1 MDRHFSTSK
10 AWHSVAAQTPT
21 AGTPVTIPGPRL
33 APGQPTGAQAAVRPP
48 TAVDDPKVTVGIPTF
63 NRAEWLRG
71 AIESVLAQS
80 YTRFHIIVSDNA
92 STDETPDVV
101 RAFGDPRITYVRSEQ
116 NLGAVGNINRLIGLA
131 DTEYVVLLPDDD
143 FFYAGYLEAAVGL
156 LDRFDN
162 VGVVHSAFNH
172 VDADKRV
179 IRQVDALRCRSRWT
193 IERSD
198 RLLERLMVASW
209 WLCFAS
215 TMYRTDAL
223 VAAGGLCEDRGYFCD
238 HDLWLQLA
246 SKWDFGYLAEPLV
259 GQRDHAH
266 TVSWKIVTENG
277 LEPGTIEA
285 AQLYANIGLQL
296 RMNFIDNAGFEP
308 ARADRLRALA
318 TLQSIVDLAHE
329 QLPSSEVAAR
339 LARLVRA
346 YPRILSS
353 PGFWRLVAAQCGA
366 RRVRAMLTTASAS
379 TSRFGKTAL

>member
-1 MDRHFSTSK
+1 MSSADQPAPRS
-10 AWHSVAAQTPT
+10 ATP
-21 AGTPVTIPGPRL
+21 
-33 APGQPTGAQAAVRPP
+33 QAAVEPLSGIDH
-48 TAVDDPKVTVGIPTF
+48 AKVTVGIPTF

-71 AIESVLAQS
+71 SIESVLAQS
-80 YTRFHIIVSDNA
+80 YTQFRIIVSDNA

-101 RAFGDPRITYVRSEQ
+101 GSFGDQRITYVRSEH
-116 NLGAVGNINRLIGLA
+116 NVGAVANINRLIGLA
-131 DTEYVVLLPDDD
+131 DTEYVVILPDDD

-179 IRQVDALRCRSRWT
+179 IRQVDALRCRSRMT

-223 VAAGGLCEDRGYFCD
+223 IAAGGLREDRGYFCD

-246 SKWDFGYLAEPLV
+246 LNWDFGYLAEPLV
-259 GQRDHAH
+259 GQRDHAT
-266 TVSWKIVTENG
+266 TVSWKIVTDNG
-277 LEPGTIEA
+277 LEPGTPEA

-296 RMNFIDNAGFEP
+296 RTHFIDGAGFEP

-329 QLPSSEVAAR
+329 QLPSTDVAAR
-339 LARLVRA
+339 LAQLVRA
-346 YPRILSS
+346 YPRILSR
-353 PGFWRLVAAQCGA
+353 PALWRLVAAQSGA
-366 RRVRAMLTTASAS
+366 RRVRAMLNGASGS
-379 TSRFGKTAL
+379 TSRFGENSL